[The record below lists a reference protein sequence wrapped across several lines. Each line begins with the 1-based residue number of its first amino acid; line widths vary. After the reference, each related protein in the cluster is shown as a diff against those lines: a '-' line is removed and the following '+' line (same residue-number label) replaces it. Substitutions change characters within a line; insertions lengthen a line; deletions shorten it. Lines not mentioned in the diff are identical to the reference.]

1 MDLLTYSAAKA
12 EAEKQRLLAETY
24 KAEVDDLKQQ
34 LQKLQQQME
43 RAAACGMTM
52 DKYLRMREHEERERA
67 FLQQET
73 EYGRRMRLQKS

>member
-1 MDLLTYSAAKA
+1 MDILTYSAAKA
-12 EAEKQRLLAETY
+12 EAEKQRLLAEKY

-43 RAAACGMTM
+43 RAAATGLTM
-52 DKYLRMREHEERERA
+52 DKYLRMREHA